1 MSETDFSDTQTQAKP
16 LSSPTVEASVLSILL
31 AFPDAFDDHA
41 PRLKPA
47 HFADALHR
55 SIFAELVRQMATGK
69 GCDLVTLSEG
79 LRDTVSLQ
87 KLHEIALCHDFSA
100 RAVGSMVDTL
110 IDRYQSR
117 QLHRLSQKMS
127 TLAFGDGPAQER
139 IAQAHTA
146 LETLETSTDEVD
158 EWVDSHAAAIAH
170 LDLID
175 ARQAGKIKGLETGL
189 PDFDNL
195 LDGGMQRG
203 NLVVIGARPSMGK
216 AQPLHSKILTT
227 KGWSCM
233 GDMEVGCELASIDG
247 ENSIV
252 TGVFSQGNKQVF
264 LVTFTDGRKTECCDE
279 HLWKVNHRKWNE
291 PKILSTGQ
299 LRNLL
304 AIPSMSG
311 RLWIDAP
318 SGNFGVQSELP
329 VDPWL
334 FGALLGDGDLTQ
346 KTIRFSSQDEQI
358 LDLVR
363 NALPPPVILVH
374 AGGCDWRLSGE
385 VQHDH
390 LGLWEEDSNPLTKAV
405 RKLGLMGCKSET
417 KFIPECYLLADRV
430 ARLGVLRGLMDTD
443 GWVEKHGS
451 VLLSSASMQLAK
463 DVQYLARSLGYWCSM
478 REKPTSYK
486 KNGESHSCQ
495 TAYVLTI
502 SGNGI
507 EEIFLFD
514 RKRDRCKDRVRG
526 KSVVFS
532 SITPSGVMPC
542 QCISVS
548 HKSSLYIT
556 DDFVVTHNTAL
567 GMTIGLHM
575 ARSYAVGLLS
585 MEMPHNDV
593 RDRQAAILSSASISS
608 IKRPSNGLDYDRIVE
623 GVERSKHLRFFV
635 SDKSGQ
641 TIAQVRSKARML
653 HRKHALDVLIV
664 DYIGLM
670 PGTDPKQN
678 RAYQIEE
685 ITHGL
690 KALAKDLSIVVVA
703 LAQVNRGSAERTD
716 TTPGLHDLRDS
727 GAIEQDADVVA
738 FVHRPIQLKPD
749 LGAQWAN
756 YALLR
761 VAKNRQGRCGDVH
774 LHYQG
779 QYTRFGSWA
788 GPIPSKTVSKTQP
801 AKRGFDDDAY

>member
-1 MSETDFSDTQTQAKP
+1 MIDMDFSDSQTQAKT

-41 PRLKPA
+41 SRLKPA
-47 HFADALHR
+47 HFSDALHR
-55 SIFAELVRQMATGK
+55 SIYAELVRQMAIGK
-69 GCDLVTLSEG
+69 GCDLVTLAEG

-87 KLHEIALCHDFSA
+87 KLHEIAVCHDFSS

-127 TLAFGDGPAQER
+127 TLAFGDGSAQER
-139 IAQAHTA
+139 IAQAHAA
-146 LETLETSTDEVD
+146 LTTLENSTDD
-158 EWVDSHAAAIAH
+158 ADDWVDSHAAAIAH
-170 LDLID
+170 LDLLD
-175 ARQAGKIKGLETGL
+175 ARQEGRVKGLETGL
-189 PDFDNL
+189 PDFDHL

-216 AQPLHSKILTT
+216 
-227 KGWSCM
+227 
-233 GDMEVGCELASIDG
+233 
-247 ENSIV
+247 
-252 TGVFSQGNKQVF
+252 
-264 LVTFTDGRKTECCDE
+264 
-279 HLWKVNHRKWNE
+279 
-291 PKILSTGQ
+291 
-299 LRNLL
+299 
-304 AIPSMSG
+304 
-311 RLWIDAP
+311 
-318 SGNFGVQSELP
+318 
-329 VDPWL
+329 
-334 FGALLGDGDLTQ
+334 
-346 KTIRFSSQDEQI
+346 
-358 LDLVR
+358 
-363 NALPPPVILVH
+363 
-374 AGGCDWRLSGE
+374 
-385 VQHDH
+385 
-390 LGLWEEDSNPLTKAV
+390 
-405 RKLGLMGCKSET
+405 
-417 KFIPECYLLADRV
+417 
-430 ARLGVLRGLMDTD
+430 
-443 GWVEKHGS
+443 
-451 VLLSSASMQLAK
+451 
-463 DVQYLARSLGYWCSM
+463 
-478 REKPTSYK
+478 
-486 KNGESHSCQ
+486 
-495 TAYVLTI
+495 
-502 SGNGI
+502 
-507 EEIFLFD
+507 
-514 RKRDRCKDRVRG
+514 
-526 KSVVFS
+526 
-532 SITPSGVMPC
+532 
-542 QCISVS
+542 
-548 HKSSLYIT
+548 
-556 DDFVVTHNTAL
+556 TAL

-575 ARSYAVGLLS
+575 AKTYAVGFLS

-670 PGTDPKQN
+670 PGTDQKQN

-690 KALAKDLSIVVVA
+690 KALAKDLGIVVVA

-749 LGAQWAN
+749 LGVQWAN

-788 GPIPSKTVSKTQP
+788 GAIPSKSTSKPQP
-801 AKRGFDDDAY
+801 AKRGFDDECF